1 MRSSNPPMP
10 AAERRAPLRRALHTR
25 IDAAVSWLLFL
36 LVNLPA
42 RLGAH
47 RRSGNIAYGPL
58 AEQRLD
64 VYSPARTAKA
74 PLPMIVFWHGGRW
87 SFGDKNEYRFVGA
100 ALAGLGCVAVVPNYR
115 HHPQVKMNG
124 FLADAALATRW
135 ALDHAAEYGA
145 DPKRLYLM
153 GHSAGAHLAAMLALD
168 RGYLRSAGVAE
179 DARLAGVIGLSGPYD
194 FLPLEEADVQDM
206 FGPPGN
212 YPQSQPI
219 NYVNAAA
226 PPMLL
231 VHGLRDVTVR
241 PKNSR
246 NLAATLQ
253 SAGALVTLVLYE
265 RVAHA
270 GTVAA
275 LSPLAFGA
283 PKVGADIAAFLHRD

>member
-1 MRSSNPPMP
+1 M
-10 AAERRAPLRRALHTR
+10 RALHTR
-25 IDAAVSWLLFL
+25 IDAMVSWFLFL

-42 RLGAH
+42 RFGRH
-47 RRSGNIAYGPL
+47 RRIGNIAYGLL

-64 VYSPARTAKA
+64 VYTPALAAQARQ
-74 PLPMIVFWHGGRW
+74 PLIVFWHGGRW
-87 SFGDKNEYRFVGA
+87 SFGDKNQYRFVGA
-100 ALAGLGCVAVVPNYR
+100 ALARLGCVVVVANYR
-115 HHPQVKMNG
+115 HYPQVKMNG

-135 ALDHAAEYGA
+135 TLEHAAEYGA
-145 DPKRLYLM
+145 DPRRLYLM

-168 RGYLRSAGVAE
+168 QRYLSAAGVTAE
-179 DARLAGVIGLSGPYD
+179 ARLDGVIGLSGPYD

-206 FGPPGN
+206 FGPPGD

-219 NYVNAAA
+219 NYVSAAA

-246 NLAATLQ
+246 NLAAALR
-253 SAGALVTLVLYE
+253 SAGAPVTLVLYE

-275 LSPLAFGA
+275 LSPLALGA
-283 PKVGADIAAFLHRD
+283 PKVGADIAAFLQRD